1 LANLLLTIRSM
12 LLDQMMH
19 RVRREYEEL
28 PGLRLTRWQAQR
40 LWRLDP
46 GECELVLT
54 SLVRS
59 TFLTESRDGT
69 FVRRVQPEWS
79 ASTR

>member
-1 LANLLLTIRSM
+1 M
-12 LLDQMMH
+12 PLDQLVQ

-46 GECELVLT
+46 NECEVVLT

-59 TFLTESRDGT
+59 TFLMEERDGT
-69 FVRRVQPEWS
+69 FLRRARSES
-79 ASTR
+79 TASVL

>member
-1 LANLLLTIRSM
+1 M
-12 LLDQMMH
+12 LLDQILQ

-40 LWRLDP
+40 LWRLDAS
-46 GECELVLT
+46 ECELVLT

-69 FVRRVQPEWS
+69 FVRRAHPESNAS
-79 ASTR
+79 AR